1 MRRSATWMTLWDDRL
16 LEIIRKEGAGSPT
29 ELAESDYIRVSPQH
43 VSRRLS
49 KLAEHG
55 LLNHLGNGVYVI
67 TEDGQRYLDGEL
79 DAEEIDD
86 NSGENGEATA

>member
-1 MRRSATWMTLWDDRL
+1 MTLWDDRL